1 MLRNERFLL
10 RFMSINSLFLL
21 LSFFSIK
28 ALSDTKII
36 AKEGDSLLKLS
47 RQYGV
52 SLRELMYK
60 NNFNDANKIIEGKVI
75 LIPQIRNK
83 NNNKNLTYKVVE
95 GDTLYKIARDYN
107 VDIKDIISINN
118 LENSSF
124 LKANQIILLP
134 IGAMYKKVS
143 NKKDFKLAHRK
154 VFYHQTFQ
162 SQEIKDISKLHK
174 LSKEEI
180 ISLNKLKNS
189 LEIKPHTKL
198 KIRENNDLGWLQY
211 GSIKIDWSEWRY
223 LNGNYI
229 TLAKNK
235 KNKFFYLAI
244 SCEKRVLNNTLNNSE
259 WTSWYFPNID
269 YEFKLIEDYCN

>member
-174 LSKEEI
+174 VSKEEI